1 LDWSAAV
8 RVTAYNNAPQGALF
22 CRWYID
28 MKDLFSRSLQTTII
42 FLVIG
47 GILALALGG
56 FFSPSSNQFTAS
68 LVTVQ
73 TWISSRYLGFQD
85 FFTAPR
91 DIVTLRAHSAE
102 LEAQISQLQAQ
113 VIGLQQR
120 VSETEILA
128 ALVDFSRS
136 NPESTYKAASVI
148 GRDPS
153 PFLHYIIIN
162 RGSNDDIR
170 RGMPVVTNQ
179 GLVGR
184 VDAVIAD
191 AARVQLI
198 TDPASVV
205 NVRLQNAETNAVLV
219 GSVTGDVSL
228 DMISQNVTVKPGD
241 LILTS
246 GLGGGYPPDR
256 IIGQVVTIRTLEY
269 ELFQQATV
277 QSAVDFTRLNIVLVI
292 TNFQPVDITPLVPIT
307 FP

>member
-1 LDWSAAV
+1 M
-8 RVTAYNNAPQGALF
+8 N
-22 CRWYID
+22 
-28 MKDLFSRSLQTTII
+28 SRSLQTTII
-42 FLVIG
+42 FLVLG

-56 FFSPSSNQFTAS
+56 FFGPASRQFGS
-68 LVTVQ
+68 GLIELQ
-73 TWISSRYLGFQD
+73 TWFAARFLGIQD

-91 DIVTLRAHSAE
+91 DIVSLRARNDA
-102 LEAQISQLQAQ
+102 LESQVSQLQTQ
-113 VIGLQQR
+113 IIELQQLTG
-120 VSETEILA
+120 ETERLA
-128 ALVDFSRS
+128 SLVGFAISK
-136 NPESTYKAASVI
+136 PENTYRAASVI

-162 RGSNDDIR
+162 IGSNDDIR

-198 TDPASVV
+198 TDPASSV
-205 NVRLQNAETNAVLV
+205 NIYLQNAETNAVLF

-228 DMISQNVTVKPGD
+228 DMISQNEVVEPGD

-246 GLGGGYPPDR
+246 GLGGGYPSDLT
-256 IIGQVVTIRTLEY
+256 IGQVVTVRTLEF

-277 QSAVDFTRLNIVLVI
+277 QAAVDFTRLEIVLVI
-292 TNFQPVDITPLVPIT
+292 TNFRPVDIAPLEPQTTP
-307 FP
+307 

>member
-1 LDWSAAV
+1 M
-8 RVTAYNNAPQGALF
+8 N
-22 CRWYID
+22 
-28 MKDLFSRSLQTTII
+28 SRSLQTTII

-56 FFSPSSNQFTAS
+56 FFGSASRQFSSV
-68 LVTVQ
+68 LIEIQ
-73 TWISSRYLGFQD
+73 TWVSSRYLAVQD
-85 FFTAPR
+85 FATAPR
-91 DIVTLRAHSAE
+91 DIVSLRARNDE
-102 LEAQISQLQAQ
+102 LEAQVSQLQAQ
-113 VIGLQQR
+113 VIELQQR

-136 NPESTYKAASVI
+136 NPESTYKAAAVI

-191 AARVQLI
+191 ASRVQLI
-198 TDPASVV
+198 TDPASSI
-205 NVRLQNAETNAVLV
+205 NVYLQDAETDAVLK
-219 GSVTGDVSL
+219 GSVTGDISL
-228 DMISQNVTVKPGD
+228 DMISQDAPVEAGD

-246 GLGGGYPPDR
+246 GLGGGYPSDL
-256 IIGQVVTIRTLEY
+256 IVGQVVTLRSLEF

-277 QSAVDFTRLNIVLVI
+277 QAAVDFSRLEIVLVI
-292 TNFQPVDITPLVPIT
+292 TNFRPVDITPLVP
-307 FP
+307 